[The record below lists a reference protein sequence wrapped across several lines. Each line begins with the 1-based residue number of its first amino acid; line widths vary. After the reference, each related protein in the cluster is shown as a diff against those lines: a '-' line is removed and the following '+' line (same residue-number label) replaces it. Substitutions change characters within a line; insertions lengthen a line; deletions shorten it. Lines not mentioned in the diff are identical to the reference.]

1 MSLMSSNDFI
11 KKVMEELSIDYTGIY
26 SCPCMNEKNSIEEL
40 KEIFENYQKKKEKLW
55 NLRMVNFEIEGK
67 IAGLKFE
74 IFQILKENQV
84 LAFNL
89 SGTMSQ
95 YLNLNKI
102 KNSKEVRKDPEII
115 ELIEKYTVLSEFN
128 YD

>member
-1 MSLMSSNDFI
+1 
-11 KKVMEELSIDYTGIY
+11 MEELSIDYTGIY

-55 NLRMVNFEIEGK
+55 NLRRVNFEIEGK

>member
-1 MSLMSSNDFI
+1 MSSNDFI
-11 KKVMEELSIDYTGIY
+11 KKIMEELSIDYTGIY
-26 SCPCMNEKNSIEEL
+26 SYPCMNEKTSIEEL

-55 NLRMVNFEIEGK
+55 NLRRVNFEIEGK
-67 IAGLKFE
+67 IAGLEFE

-84 LAFNL
+84 FAFNL

-115 ELIEKYTVLSEFN
+115 ELIKKYTVLSEFN